1 MRLRR
6 PTSSS
11 RPRRLWWSCLCS
23 RECWVRSRMRRVSI
37 AICTSGEPVSPSW
50 VAYSVMI
57 SFLTA
62 VSRGTQYLLDN
73 FRCAVPWGRFTQA
86 LCIRGRLHGR
96 IKATSGEGR
105 RPNRRSQVVR
115 AAQHESG
122 RSGVKLVVYKLMT
135 SSRFRKI
142 AEDLRERVALGE
154 YGVQGALDSESAL
167 CARYAVSRVTVRR
180 ALESLREQGL
190 VESRQGSGW
199 FAAGGSFH
207 QTLALGT
214 FRHAGSAVTESG
226 RVMTRRVVEFGYR
239 QASPALASALGLLA
253 LDDAVDDTATN
264 HTATAADALH
274 SRSVRTVDGVP
285 LDLVAEWVPAAI
297 GGRVSRADAT
307 DPGIWASLQRDG
319 RRRCGVRR
327 SITAGI
333 ANADDAELLD
343 VALK

>member
-1 MRLRR
+1 
-6 PTSSS
+6 
-11 RPRRLWWSCLCS
+11 
-23 RECWVRSRMRRVSI
+23 
-37 AICTSGEPVSPSW
+37 
-50 VAYSVMI
+50 
-57 SFLTA
+57 
-62 VSRGTQYLLDN
+62 
-73 FRCAVPWGRFTQA
+73 
-86 LCIRGRLHGR
+86 
-96 IKATSGEGR
+96 
-105 RPNRRSQVVR
+105 
-115 AAQHESG
+115 
-122 RSGVKLVVYKLMT
+122 MT
-135 SSRFRKI
+135 SSRFRQI

-154 YGVQGALDSESAL
+154 FGDQGALDSESAL

-199 FAAGGSFH
+199 FATGGSFH

-239 QASPALASALGLLA
+239 QASPALASALGLVTA
-253 LDDAVDDTATN
+253 GSPADNPATDAAT
-264 HTATAADALH
+264 TGGRTTVADALH

-319 RRRCGVRR
+319 HHVASVRQT
-327 SITAGI
+327 ITAGI
-333 ANADDAELLD
+333 ANADDAALLD
-343 VALK
+343 VATGAPLLLVRRLALDKDHAPLALSDHRYLAHRFSLEVEFNGWQGAGADTPPGLRERAAQTLDIPTDVKENDS